1 MFLSHI
7 NKEHSE
13 KRKIE
18 RRKHWE
24 ALMNGIW
31 PMDAGVHLTFIIRNG
46 KYPAI
51 TWEQVTTQLTE
62 GGVG

>member
-1 MFLSHI
+1 M
-7 NKEHSE
+7 
-13 KRKIE
+13 
-18 RRKHWE
+18 KHWE